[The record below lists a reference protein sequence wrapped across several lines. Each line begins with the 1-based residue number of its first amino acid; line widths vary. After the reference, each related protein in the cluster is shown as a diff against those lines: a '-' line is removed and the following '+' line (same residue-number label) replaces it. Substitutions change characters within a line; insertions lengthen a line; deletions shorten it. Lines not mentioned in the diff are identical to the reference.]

1 MKLKRQSKFHHE
13 VGTSALNDIMF
24 FLLLFFLI
32 VSTVANPQVMQ
43 LLLPQADS
51 AQSITKQ
58 QVTVSVTDAKQY
70 YIGKREIPFAELE
83 AEIAKEIKDI
93 AEPTVVLRMARDLD
107 IQSMVDVLEI
117 GIRLQVKMILQ
128 TSTRDS

>member
-1 MKLKRQSKFHHE
+1 MKLKRQSRFHHE

-43 LLLPQADS
+43 LLLPRANS
-51 AQSITKQ
+51 SESITKQ
-58 QVTVSVTDAKQY
+58 QVNLSVTADKQY
-70 YIGKREIPFAELE
+70 YIGKRAIPFEELE
-83 AEIAKEIKDI
+83 IELGKELK
-93 AEPTVVLRMARDLD
+93 AMNEPTVILRVDRTLD

-117 GIRLQVKMILQ
+117 GMKLRVKIVLQ
-128 TSTRDS
+128 TNTQN